1 MNNKKNE
8 MRKTFFQMFNA
19 TYIIAGIL
27 FIISL
32 VSMLGLRRSV
42 EDNSV
47 TLRIIS
53 ENSRRK
59 EFDAIVKNAI
69 YMSDYDMGRSA
80 EKIISD
86 INSTID
92 MKKLENCIENG
103 KEYPEFDAIL
113 RSHLGQNIFT
123 KSVDIDGNRNNMFV
137 ILNGNL
143 IASYSHDTT
152 YLKSPTKLG
161 YPNNFDNII
170 KYKNFYNKE
179 LGLSA
184 LEKLYSQYKG
194 VIIWQARKPIGDVDK
209 YKKYTDMTLK
219 DFTDVMINEDIE
231 SLASYDILIPKYITD
246 NGNIFGEFDVAGQ
259 DRKSNN
265 KLIIVQKLNMVDWI
279 NYIYPDFFE
288 TDRTDTVEYNYV
300 QLLRMINIF
309 IIINSITFIGFAIIF
324 VLGYNKID
332 DLDDNHLE
340 TISEV

>member
-59 EFDAIVKNAI
+59 EFDSIVKNAI
-69 YMSDYDMGRSA
+69 YMSDYDMGRSV

-92 MKKLENCIENG
+92 MKKLEDCIENG

-113 RSHLGQNIFT
+113 RSHLGRNIFT
-123 KSVDIDGNRNNMFV
+123 KSVDIDGNRN
-137 ILNGNL
+137 
-143 IASYSHDTT
+143 
-152 YLKSPTKLG
+152 
-161 YPNNFDNII
+161 NII

-265 KLIIVQKLNMVDWI
+265 KLIIIQKLNMVDWI

-324 VLGYNKID
+324 VFGYNKID

-340 TISEV
+340 TISGV